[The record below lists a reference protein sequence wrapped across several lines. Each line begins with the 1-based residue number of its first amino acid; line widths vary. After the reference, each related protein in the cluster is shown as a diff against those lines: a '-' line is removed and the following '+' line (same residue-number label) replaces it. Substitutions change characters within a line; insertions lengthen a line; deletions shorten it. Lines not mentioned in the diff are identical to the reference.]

1 MDRHGARGGN
11 RVRQMNRVMAADAPD
26 GNEDL
31 VMMRIIGDAREGEP
45 GRDFLVTEVSTND
58 LQAGFKTMMF
68 LRKIIQEGF
77 PLRLLNVLG
86 HRISPSLLAPGETVM
101 YLPGAPPRSPQYSIE
116 DLEQVLCQFFVSTC
130 AA

>member
-1 MDRHGARGGN
+1 MDRHGAQGGN

-31 VMMRIIGDAREGEP
+31 VMMRIIGDARAGEP

-77 PLRLLNVLG
+77 PVRLLNVLG
-86 HRISPSLLAPGETVM
+86 HRISPYMLAPGETVM
-101 YLPGAPPRSPQYSIE
+101 YLPARGSSSVAPVFYRGS
-116 DLEQVLCQFFVSTC
+116 
-130 AA
+130 